1 MDTFEPLD
9 TIDSIIPSQVEME
22 PIEPPP
28 PKLKGRQRF
37 LHSLQR
43 ISSSTSLKGLSRKR
57 AISNPYS
64 STSSGGRQQLEFF
77 EAGDGA
83 AGQHPHVEWE
93 HSAYVYKR
101 TVKPRKSA
109 MAGEF
114 RRWRARKFS
123 YFTPRNPEKGYFSHQ
138 AALSAVK
145 PRTPDPNFDFW
156 GSLPEELRLSVL
168 SHLRPKELVRAS
180 IVSRLFYS
188 MCFDGQLWTCFDA
201 SEFYTAIP
209 AESLAKIVQAAGPFV
224 KDLNL
229 RGCVQVEHYNRADVV
244 VKSCTNLINATLEG
258 CRNFQR
264 ATLHVLLSSNQRLAH
279 LNLTDLAAVNNGSCK
294 IISKSCPQLES
305 FNVSW
310 CSHMDSRG
318 LKLVI
323 AGCPKLRDLRCGEV
337 RGFSGPAGLEVATV
351 LFKSNNLERL
361 VLSGCSDIT
370 DATLQTM
377 IHGSTDPDT
386 DILTNLPLTPSKA
399 ATPRP
404 KPLQPP
410 NRHRPR
416 GLQLSSCALI
426 TDFSLSAL
434 VATTPYLTH
443 LDLEEVS
450 NLTNTF
456 LSSHLSKSPCA
467 PLLSHLTLSY
477 CENISDAGV
486 IPLLRSATGLHTL
499 DMDNTAITDLVL
511 AEAAQMVRARASW
524 SPLPF
529 PTFPSARAVPT
540 LRLVIFDCP
549 HITWTGILEILSRNA
564 EMLTL
569 PPGRREVVS
578 LKCFYGW
585 QMMVDEHL
593 NRVLGGEREGAG
605 RLERKW
611 AEHMVASEEVGA
623 GGRRRRRRAR
633 EARRG
638 YVDEEGGV
646 VGGGRRRAR
655 SGGCEIDQLI
665 PYKSTERYYNS
676 VAEVT
681 PDIHDFYRYYEVP
694 GTAHC
699 YGGPGGQPTSI
710 VRQPRD
716 WVENGT
722 ALESSPIDVTVSGE
736 THKRILCPYP
746 QKAQFDTTCGKPA
759 LEEC

>member
-1 MDTFEPLD
+1 MANLD
-9 TIDSIIPSQVEME
+9 DGGPGSSHTSHPGIQRVGSDIPELAE
-22 PIEPPP
+22 
-28 PKLKGRQRF
+28 
-37 LHSLQR
+37 
-43 ISSSTSLKGLSRKR
+43 
-57 AISNPYS
+57 
-64 STSSGGRQQLEFF
+64 
-77 EAGDGA
+77 
-83 AGQHPHVEWE
+83 
-93 HSAYVYKR
+93 
-101 TVKPRKSA
+101 
-109 MAGEF
+109 
-114 RRWRARKFS
+114 
-123 YFTPRNPEKGYFSHQ
+123 GYFAHQ

-145 PRTPDPNFDFW
+145 PSTPNPNFNFW
-156 GSLPEELRLSVL
+156 ESLPEELRLSVL

-209 AESLAKIVQAAGPFV
+209 AESLAKIVEAAGPFV

-244 VKSCTNLINATLEG
+244 VKSCNNLINATLEG

-337 RGFSGPAGLEVATV
+337 RGFSGPAGLDVATA
-351 LFKSNNLERL
+351 LFKTNNLERL

-370 DATLQTM
+370 DTTLQTM
-377 IHGSTDPDT
+377 IHGTTDPEK
-386 DILTNLPLTPSKA
+386 DILTNLPLAP
-399 ATPRP
+399 PRKLRHLDLTRCSRLTDTGLEALAHSVP
-404 KPLQPP
+404 YLQ
-410 NRHRPR
+410 
-416 GLQLSSCALI
+416 GLQLSSCTLL

-456 LSSHLSKSPCA
+456 LSTHLAKSPCA

-477 CENISDAGV
+477 CENIGDDGV
-486 IPLLRSATGLHTL
+486 LPLLRAATGLHAL

-511 AEAAQMVRARASW
+511 AEAALMVRTRASRT
-524 SPLPF
+524 PLPV
-529 PTFPSARAVPT
+529 PTLLPPHSVRAIPT

-549 HITWTGILEILSRNA
+549 HITWTGIREILSRNS
-564 EMLTL
+564 EMLSL
-569 PPGRREVVS
+569 PPGRREVVK

-611 AEHMVASEEVGA
+611 AEHMVASEEMGA

-633 EARRG
+633 VAERG

-646 VGGGRRRAR
+646 VGGRRRAR
-655 SGGCEIDQLI
+655 SGGCL
-665 PYKSTERYYNS
+665 
-676 VAEVT
+676 VM
-681 PDIHDFYRYYEVP
+681 
-694 GTAHC
+694 
-699 YGGPGGQPTSI
+699 
-710 VRQPRD
+710 
-716 WVENGT
+716 
-722 ALESSPIDVTVSGE
+722 
-736 THKRILCPYP
+736 
-746 QKAQFDTTCGKPA
+746 
-759 LEEC
+759 

>member
-64 STSSGGRQQLEFF
+64 STSSGGSAISFSNIQSSQAGSSSSCSRLVTGQQASTPTSSGSTPPTSINGLSNL
-77 EAGDGA
+77 ASRPWMANLDDG
-83 AGQHPHVEWE
+83 GPGSSHTSHPGIQRVD
-93 HSAYVYKR
+93 SDI
-101 TVKPRKSA
+101 
-109 MAGEF
+109 
-114 RRWRARKFS
+114 
-123 YFTPRNPEKGYFSHQ
+123 PEVAEGYFSHQ

-337 RGFSGPAGLEVATV
+337 RGFSGPAGLEVATA

-370 DATLQTM
+370 DATMQTM

-386 DILTNLPLTPSKA
+386 DILTNLPLTP
-399 ATPRP
+399 PRKLRHIDLSRCSRLTDTGLESLAHSVP
-404 KPLQPP
+404 YLQ
-410 NRHRPR
+410 

-450 NLTNTF
+450 NLTNAF

-540 LRLVIFDCP
+540 LRLERGDADP
-549 HITWTGILEILSRNA
+549 AAWTQG
-564 EMLTL
+564 
-569 PPGRREVVS
+569 
-578 LKCFYGW
+578 
-585 QMMVDEHL
+585 
-593 NRVLGGEREGAG
+593 GGEPEVLLR
-605 RLERKW
+605 
-611 AEHMVASEEVGA
+611 VADDG
-623 GGRRRRRRAR
+623 
-633 EARRG
+633 
-638 YVDEEGGV
+638 
-646 VGGGRRRAR
+646 
-655 SGGCEIDQLI
+655 
-665 PYKSTERYYNS
+665 
-676 VAEVT
+676 
-681 PDIHDFYRYYEVP
+681 
-694 GTAHC
+694 
-699 YGGPGGQPTSI
+699 
-710 VRQPRD
+710 
-716 WVENGT
+716 
-722 ALESSPIDVTVSGE
+722 
-736 THKRILCPYP
+736 
-746 QKAQFDTTCGKPA
+746 
-759 LEEC
+759 